1 MLLVC
6 LLLPA
11 FAPPNGA
18 PCGALTLTPHPAR
31 SYPERAAEPRLR
43 GASPSHF
50 ARFPH
55 LSMATDDDNEIKVT
69 IKIKKPPPKDP
80 PATIKIKKPPPKEA
94 GPPASPTTLAIE
106 AAFVQAASGMSGAN
120 YEFGL
125 MEFIRATRD
134 AYDEG
139 VMVPALNL
147 ELSMCQQ
154 YTAGRPL
161 QSDEIE
167 LRTVWLSLVYLTFE
181 RVGYESKSTGGFL
194 GQSVAEDLRQ
204 KFYTFTVSRALA
216 IPNPDIPPFTHTPTR
231 ALPVRHRQREEARLR
246 PGGAE
251 ARRSSPKRRGAATHG
266 AGGPQPGHAYM
277 LLGHPSNGGGLRSEL
292 CELRARHASDK
303 RREDE

>member
-1 MLLVC
+1 MLWVC

-11 FAPPNGA
+11 FAPANGLAPNGLA
-18 PCGALTLTPHPAR
+18 PRRRCH
-31 SYPERAAEPRLR
+31 
-43 GASPSHF
+43 SPPF
-50 ARFPH
+50 RKMA
-55 LSMATDDDNEIKVT
+55 LSMATTDDDDEVKVT
-69 IKIKKPPPKDP
+69 IKIKKPPPKD
-80 PATIKIKKPPPKEA
+80 A
-94 GPPASPTTLAIE
+94 GPPASPITLAIE
-106 AAFVQAASGMSGAN
+106 SAFVQAASGMSGAN

-194 GQSVAEDLRQ
+194 GQSVAEELRQ
-204 KFYTFTVSRALA
+204 KFYTFTYDIVNAKKQGFDLAGLKLEEVLQSDDEEERPPMEQAVLSQAMRICYLA
-216 IPNPDIPPFTHTPTR
+216 IQAT
-231 ALPVRHRQREEARLR
+231 EEV
-246 PGGAE
+246 
-251 ARRSSPKRRGAATHG
+251 
-266 AGGPQPGHAYM
+266 
-277 LLGHPSNGGGLRSEL
+277 
-292 CELRARHASDK
+292 
-303 RREDE
+303 